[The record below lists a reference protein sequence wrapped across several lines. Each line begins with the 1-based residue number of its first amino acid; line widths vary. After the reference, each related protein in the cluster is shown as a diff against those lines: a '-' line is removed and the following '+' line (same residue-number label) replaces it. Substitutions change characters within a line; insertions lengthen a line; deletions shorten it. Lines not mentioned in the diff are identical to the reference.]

1 MKVYNLKLVCFV
13 CLGFFS
19 FFWEACTKAPDF
31 PIVPVISNLRI
42 NKDVLLQGFSN
53 QDTLLFIFDFTDGD
67 GDLGSEDS
75 LNIFV
80 IDNRDNNV
88 FESYRIPFLPI
99 QGAKNGIEGTITAK
113 ANTTCCIFPDNTPPC
128 SPSSSFPRDTVL
140 YSIYIV
146 DRAGN
151 KSNTLSTPP
160 ITILCD

>member
-1 MKVYNLKLVCFV
+1 MKIYNLKLLCFV
-13 CLGFFS
+13 CLGAIPFL
-19 FFWEACTKAPDF
+19 WQACTKAPDF
-31 PIVPVISNLRI
+31 PVVPVISNLRT

-53 QDTLLFIFDFTDGD
+53 QDTLWFFFDFTDGD

-80 IDNRDNNV
+80 IDDRDNNV

-99 QGAKNGIEGTITAK
+99 EGAKNGIEGSIRAR

-128 SPSSSFPRDTVL
+128 TPSLVYPRDTVL
-140 YSIYIV
+140 YSLYIV

-151 KSNTLSTPP
+151 KSNILTTNP
-160 ITILCD
+160 ISILCE